1 MAIGPKLELRQGQS
15 LVMTPQL
22 QQAIKLLQL
31 SNLELA
37 EYIEEELERNPL
49 LDRVEP
55 EGDGPGAET
64 MSDAGDTRG
73 EYEEISLSD
82 GAAIGNA
89 ESAIDSDPDTL
100 YGADDSPSEMQ
111 AMQAGGAVDWS
122 RASGSSV
129 EFGEELEGALTREIS
144 LQEHLDQQLGI
155 AFPGAADRMIGAA
168 LIDQVDEMG
177 YCRVDVAEVAAR
189 LGASVSDVER
199 VLNLTQRFEPTGI
212 MARDLKECLAI
223 QLAELNRLDPAMAK
237 LLDHLDLVAKREFSK
252 LEGLCGVDRA
262 DIEDMLL
269 EVRALNPRPASEF
282 GGAPAQ
288 PVIPDVYVREAPGGG
303 WTVELNSDTLP
314 RVLMNQRY
322 FAEVSSRTKSDKER
336 VYVAECAQNASW
348 LIKSL
353 DQRARTILKVG
364 REIVRQQD
372 AFFAFGVRH
381 LRPMNLKVVAQ
392 AIEMHESTVSR
403 VTSNKYMS
411 TPRGVFELKYF
422 FSAAI
427 ASTDGGEAHSAE
439 SVRHRIKALIDAE
452 SADEVL
458 SDDRIVEILQEAGVE
473 IARRTVAKY
482 REAMRIP
489 SSVERRR
496 LMAR

>member
-1 MAIGPKLELRQGQS
+1 MAFGPKLELRQGQS

-49 LDRVEP
+49 LDRVEAEPDGNGP
-55 EGDGPGAET
+55 EIA
-64 MSDAGDTRG
+64 SDSGEIRG
-73 EYEEISLSD
+73 EFEELSLSD
-82 GAAIGNA
+82 GAAIGLA
-89 ESAIDSDPDTL
+89 ESSIDADPDTL

-111 AMQAGGAVDWS
+111 AAQVGGAIDWS
-122 RASGSSV
+122 RATGSSV
-129 EFGEELEGALTREIS
+129 EYGDELEGALTREIS
-144 LQEHLDQQLGI
+144 LHEHLDQQLGI
-155 AFPGAADRMIGAA
+155 AVSNAADRLIGAA
-168 LIDQVDEMG
+168 LIDQVDEAG
-177 YCRVDVAEVAAR
+177 YCRVDVAEVAQR
-189 LGASVSDVER
+189 LGANVEEVER
-199 VLNLTQRFEPTGI
+199 ILKLTQRFEPTGI

-237 LLDHLDLVAKREFSK
+237 LLDNLDMVAKREFGK
-252 LEGLCGVDRA
+252 LEVICGVDRG

-269 EVRALNPRPASEF
+269 EIRALNPRPASTF

-288 PVIPDVYVREAPGGG
+288 PVIPDVYIRDALGGG

-322 FAEVSSRTKSDKER
+322 FAEVSGKTKSDKER
-336 VYVAECAQNASW
+336 AYVAECATNASW
-348 LIKSL
+348 LVKSL
-353 DQRARTILKVG
+353 DQRARTILKVA

-372 AFFAFGVRH
+372 SFFAYGVRH

-439 SVRHRIKALIDAE
+439 AVRHRIKSLIDAE

>member
-1 MAIGPKLELRQGQS
+1 MAIGHKLELRQGQS

-37 EYIEEELERNPL
+37 EYLEEELERNPL
-49 LDRVEP
+49 LDRADSD
-55 EGDGPGAET
+55 DGPTQESEEQRSSDEYQELSMSEGAGIG
-64 MSDAGDTRG
+64 DA
-73 EYEEISLSD
+73 EH
-82 GAAIGNA
+82 
-89 ESAIDSDPDTL
+89 AIDSDPDTL

-111 AMQAGGAVDWS
+111 AAQAGGTVDWS
-122 RASGSSV
+122 RATGGGV
-129 EFGEELEGALTREIS
+129 ELGDDIEGALTKEIS
-144 LQEHLDQQLGI
+144 LQEHLGQQIGLAI
-155 AFPGAADRMIGAA
+155 DAPADRMIAAA
-168 LIDQVDEMG
+168 LIDLVDDGG
-177 YCRVDVAEVAAR
+177 YCRVDVLELAER
-189 LGASVSDVER
+189 LGETPAEIER
-199 VLNLTQRFEPTGI
+199 VLKLTQRFEPTGI
-212 MARDLKECLAI
+212 MARDLKECIAL
-223 QLAELNRLDPAMAK
+223 QLAEKNRLDPAMLL
-237 LLDHLDLVAKREFSK
+237 LLDHLHLVAKREYSK
-252 LEGLCGVDRA
+252 LEAVCGLDRA
-262 DIEDMLL
+262 DIDDMLA
-269 EVRALNPRPASEF
+269 EVRAVNPRPAASF
-282 GGAPAQ
+282 AGPPAQ
-288 PVIPDVYVREAPGGG
+288 PVIPDVYVREAQGGG
-303 WTVELNSDTLP
+303 WAVELNSDTLP

-322 FAEVSSRTKSDKER
+322 YAEVTNKSRSDQER
-336 VYVAECAQNASW
+336 QYVAECAQNANW
-348 LIKSL
+348 LVKSL
-353 DQRARTILKVG
+353 DQRARTILKVA

-372 AFFAFGVRH
+372 GFFAHGVRH

-403 VTSNKYMS
+403 VTSNKFMA
-411 TPRGVFELKYF
+411 TPRGMFELKYF

-452 SADEVL
+452 TADEVL

-496 LMAR
+496 LMVR